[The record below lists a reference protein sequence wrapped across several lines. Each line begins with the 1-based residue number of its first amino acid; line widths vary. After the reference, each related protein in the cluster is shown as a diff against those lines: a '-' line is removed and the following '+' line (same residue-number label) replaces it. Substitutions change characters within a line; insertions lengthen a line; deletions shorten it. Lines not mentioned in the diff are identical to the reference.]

1 VNPGTQAQT
10 AMKNVTFLIVA
21 LLAFLASC
29 ASPEIKPA
37 AERWSNDKR
46 PVSERESEPEQ
57 LVEEEQSPPAHEAPR
72 VVRDARPAPVAAA
85 PAPVARSEK
94 HVEVEKAHAYQI
106 NSDRHMTLSALAKAK
121 VVGTVAFVTD
131 FLNKGRPS
139 DDQIFVLEESH
150 LPAGHKIT
158 EEGLVIATINTE
170 TVSVMCKNKTYWG
183 ALQKGSDFDT
193 VIAKVWNTRVP
204 ANTKARSADCS
215 STASIDQSWT
225 TLRSP
230 QLAFLLELEKFHH
243 GRIVGEPEI
252 LEPLFKALQQAEP
265 QFSYSNR

>member
-1 VNPGTQAQT
+1 MNYVFLCALL
-10 AMKNVTFLIVA
+10 TFLV
-21 LLAFLASC
+21 SC

-46 PVSERESEPEQ
+46 PVSERESEPQ
-57 LVEEEQSPPAHEAPR
+57 IAEEEQSPPAYEAPR

-94 HVEVEKAHAYQI
+94 NVEVEKAHAYQI
-106 NSDRHMTLSALAKAK
+106 NSDRHMTLSALSKAK
-121 VVGTVAFVTD
+121 IVGTVAFVTD
-131 FLNKGRPS
+131 FLNKGRS
-139 DDQIFVLEESH
+139 NDDQIYVLEETH
-150 LPAGHKIT
+150 LPSGHRIT
-158 EEGLVIATINTE
+158 EDGLVIANINTE

-183 ALQKGSDFDT
+183 ALQKGSDFDS
-193 VIAKVWNTRVP
+193 VIAKVWDLKVP

-215 STASIDQSWT
+215 STASIDKSWA

-230 QLAFLLELEKFHH
+230 QLAFLLELEQFHH
-243 GRIVGEPEI
+243 GPVKCEPEVM
-252 LEPLFKALQQAEP
+252 EPLFKALQQAEP